1 MGWDPCL
8 LVRVSVCAEHVPDID
23 DVVQPTRY
31 GSGKQFCRKM
41 AMTVTFPP
49 RQDLVQVLKEFLKP
63 PKPDF
68 IEVVVEME
76 PEAFDS
82 FMFAVCQTRSSKQY
96 IGARRDL
103 SAVTRKYDGRQW
115 KLPQNLAVHTTN
127 SDIASHLLTESARS
141 FLNEFGD
148 ALVGIHFS
156 DKYMG
161 VRGNTLQEKMNAEP
175 DSEANLPPMQQVLI
189 MQFNLTLEAEGE
201 LSPVK
206 IVKAAGQF
214 IESVGRARLSAQAKK
229 DAEKGWDNYITLL
242 NKENPREL
250 ERRSQE
256 KKFEKLKAEKDKY
269 EAMDYN
275 NPARVKWEKQQEKKA
290 LKAKAKKGMKMMKM

>member
-1 MGWDPCL
+1 M
-8 LVRVSVCAEHVPDID
+8 
-23 DVVQPTRY
+23 
-31 GSGKQFCRKM
+31 
-41 AMTVTFPP
+41 
-49 RQDLVQVLKEFLKP
+49 QVLKEFLKP